1 MTDEAKDKVSR
12 GAVASCS
19 CEARKYGVRSAMS
32 LKAKDFPNPI
42 LNRMINHIINRYEKV
57 MRPAEEYANVLEQA
71 IL

>member
-1 MTDEAKDKVSR
+1 MTDEAKNKISR

-42 LNRMINHIINRYEKV
+42 LNRIDKSYYQQV
-57 MRPAEEYANVLEQA
+57 
-71 IL
+71 